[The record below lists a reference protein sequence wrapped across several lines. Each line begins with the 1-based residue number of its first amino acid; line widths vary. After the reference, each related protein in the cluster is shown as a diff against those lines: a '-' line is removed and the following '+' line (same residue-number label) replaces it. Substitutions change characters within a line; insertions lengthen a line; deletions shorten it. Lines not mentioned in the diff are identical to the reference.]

1 MHQQNGDSGDGCQI
15 WKTAPVF
22 IGTTQFEPR
31 SDVRNIMVTGGAG
44 FIASWVVRHLAI
56 TYPDAYNIICFDKM
70 DYCSSE
76 NNTAILADRPNFATY
91 VGDLT
96 HPDEVLDCLEKYN
109 IDTVMHFAAQS
120 HVDLSFGNSYSFTQ
134 TNVFGTHVLLECA
147 KKVGIRRFIHVS
159 TDEVY
164 GEVKHDEDDVHEA
177 SILAPTNPYSASKAA
192 AEMMVQSY
200 QASFKLPCIIV
211 RSNNVYGPHQYPE
224 KIISKFACLLNRR
237 QPVVLH
243 GDGSPTR
250 RYLYAGDAVDAFDTI
265 LHSGQTGE
273 IYNVGSSS
281 EVSNIALCAKLLS
294 VTGMVDGTDADPAA
308 IMRQHAFRT
317 WVKYTY
323 DRPFND
329 CRYAVDGSKL
339 RRLGWSQQTNLDT
352 GLRIT
357 VDWYRRFGEAWWGDI
372 SHVLT
377 PFPEVE
383 GGSIVP
389 DLSHK
394 IRDDPMAPD
403 ERSQPG
409 PVVRKEQAKKM
420 NGVAAS
426 RTESMRPGLL

>member
-1 MHQQNGDSGDGCQI
+1 MLHHHQKGDNGDTHQI
-15 WKTAPVF
+15 WKTAPVLT
-22 IGTTQFEPR
+22 GTTQFEPR

-44 FIASWVVRHLAI
+44 FIASWVVRHLAT

-70 DYCSSE
+70 DYCSSP
-76 NNTAILADRPNFATY
+76 NNTAVLADRPNFTTY

-96 HPDEVLDCLEKYN
+96 HPHEVVDCMEKHS

-134 TNVFGTHVLLECA
+134 TNVFGTHVLLESA

-164 GEVKHDEDDVHEA
+164 GEVKEDKDDLPEA

-224 KIISKFACLLNRR
+224 SKRQQSRLLL
-237 QPVVLH
+237 PVVLH

-250 RYLYAGDAVDAFDTI
+250 RYLYAGDAADAFDTI
-265 LHSGQTGE
+265 LHKGQVGQ
-273 IYNVGSSS
+273 IYNVGSSD
-281 EVSNIALCAKLLS
+281 EVSNLDLCAKLLS
-294 VTGMVDGTDADPAA
+294 VMGMVDGTDQAT
-308 IMRQHAFRT
+308 IMEQPAFRR
-317 WVKYTY
+317 WVKYTH

-339 RRLGWSQQTNLDT
+339 RRLGWDQKTNLDA
-352 GLRIT
+352 GLRVTI
-357 VDWYRRFGEAWWGDI
+357 DWYRRFGEAWWGDI

-377 PFPEVE
+377 PFPVVE
-383 GGSIVP
+383 GGSILP
-389 DLSHK
+389 DFDHRL
-394 IRDDPMAPD
+394 RDDPVGSDD
-403 ERSQPG
+403 ESQLQKSR
-409 PVVRKEQAKKM
+409 VEEQAKRT
-420 NGVAAS
+420 NGVAA
-426 RTESMRPGLL
+426 TKMELGT

>member
-1 MHQQNGDSGDGCQI
+1 MQPTTDHMNGDTGDTGQV
-15 WKTAPVF
+15 WKTAPVL
-22 IGTTQFEPR
+22 IGTTHFEPR

-70 DYCSSE
+70 DYCSSP
-76 NNTAILADRPNFATY
+76 NNTAVLADRPNFTTY

-96 HPDEVLDCLEKYN
+96 HPNEVLDCLEKYD

-134 TNVFGTHVLLECA
+134 TNVFGTHVLLESA

-164 GEVKHDEDDVHEA
+164 GEVKDDEDDLPEA

-224 KIISKFACLLNRR
+224 KIISKFACLLNRK

-250 RYLYAGDAVDAFDTI
+250 RYLYAGDAADAFDTI
-265 LHSGQTGE
+265 LHKGQIGQ
-273 IYNVGSSS
+273 IYNVGSSD
-281 EVSNIALCAKLLS
+281 EVSNIDLCAKLLS
-294 VTGMVDGTDADPAA
+294 VMDMIDNADAADPAA
-308 IMRQHAFRT
+308 VMQQPAFRT
-317 WVKYTY
+317 WVKYTH

-339 RRLGWSQQTNLDT
+339 RRLGWDQKTNLDE

-377 PFPEVE
+377 PFPVVE
-383 GGSIVP
+383 EGSIVP
-389 DLSHK
+389 DFAHRL
-394 IRDDPMAPD
+394 RDDPMK
-403 ERSQPG
+403 PG
-409 PVVRKEQAKKM
+409 EESRPETPKANAHAKKV
-420 NGVAAS
+420 NGIVVADKS
-426 RTESMRPGLL
+426 EV

>member
-1 MHQQNGDSGDGCQI
+1 MHDQHSDSGDGCQI
-15 WKTAPVF
+15 WKTAPVL

-44 FIASWVVRHLAI
+44 FIASWVVRHLVI

-70 DYCSSE
+70 DYCSSI

-96 HPDEVLDCLEKYN
+96 HPHEVLNCLEKYN

-147 KKVGIRRFIHVS
+147 KKVGIKRFIHVS

-281 EVSNIALCAKLLS
+281 EVSNIDLCAKLLS

-308 IMRQHAFRT
+308 IMKQPAFRT
-317 WVKYTY
+317 WVKYTH

-357 VDWYRRFGEAWWGDI
+357 VDWYRRFGETWWGDI

-389 DLSHK
+389 DLSHR
-394 IRDDPMAPD
+394 IHDDPMGSG

-409 PVVRKEQAKKM
+409 TVMRKEQARKM

-426 RTESMRPGLL
+426 RTELSQ

>member
-1 MHQQNGDSGDGCQI
+1 MRHQQKGDIGDIGDPSPI
-15 WKTAPVF
+15 WKAAPVL
-22 IGTTQFEPR
+22 IGTTKFEPR

-44 FIASWVVRHLAI
+44 FIASWVVRHLSI
-56 TYPDAYNIICFDKM
+56 TYPDAYNIICFDKL
-70 DYCSSE
+70 DYCSST
-76 NNTAILADRPNFATY
+76 NNTAILADRPNFTTF

-96 HPDEVLDCLEKYN
+96 HPDDVLNCLEKYN

-120 HVDLSFGNSYSFTQ
+120 HVDLSFGNSYSFTE
-134 TNVFGTHVLLECA
+134 TNVFGTHVLLESA

-164 GEVKHDEDDVHEA
+164 GEVKGGEDDLPEA

-243 GDGSPTR
+243 GDGSPVR
-250 RYLYAGDAVDAFDTI
+250 RYLYAGDAADAFDTI
-265 LHSGQTGE
+265 LHKGQIGQ
-273 IYNVGSSS
+273 IYNVGSCD
-281 EVSNIALCAKLLS
+281 EVSNLNLCVKLLS
-294 VTGMVDGTDADPAA
+294 VMGMVDNCSTDLGATMKQP
-308 IMRQHAFRT
+308 AFRK
-317 WVKYTY
+317 WVKYTH

-339 RRLGWSQQTNLDT
+339 RRLGWDQRTRLDE

-357 VDWYRRFGEAWWGDI
+357 VDWYQRFGETWWGDI

-377 PFPEVE
+377 PFPMVE
-383 GGSIVP
+383 KGFIVP
-389 DLSHK
+389 DFDH
-394 IRDDPMAPD
+394 RMHDDPM
-403 ERSQPG
+403 
-409 PVVRKEQAKKM
+409 
-420 NGVAAS
+420 
-426 RTESMRPGLL
+426 RPGEASPARDSGEKGPRND